1 MLLAA
6 ISAACAPRVSL
17 RVPSDAVAELPLERR
32 LTLLDAE
39 NELLAAD
46 DRIDAAQ
53 IALEEEAGR
62 RDQAKERLRLSRE
75 HAADAGGEA
84 ALHESEARLTFC
96 EREIDEQRAQLRIAE
111 AALLVAQARF
121 EESRAAEVEAAGLPG
136 SRSVHRDEFHAQV
149 ERLAAAQAEVEKKSE
164 PVRAA
169 AGEAEQRWREAR
181 AELLRLTG
189 GAQGSVW
196 VQ

>member
-121 EESRAAEVEAAGLPG
+121 EESRAAEVESPGL
-136 SRSVHRDEFHAQV
+136 
-149 ERLAAAQAEVEKKSE
+149 
-164 PVRAA
+164 
-169 AGEAEQRWREAR
+169 
-181 AELLRLTG
+181 
-189 GAQGSVW
+189 QG
-196 VQ
+196 